1 MAKEMTGKR
10 CAAILSV
17 AIFVVF
23 LLTMGQIARA
33 QQTGALGAGIDAGL
47 LVKANGGDAAA
58 QVSVGESY
66 QAGNGV
72 PRDLQQAAVWYQKA
86 ADKNNLSG
94 ELHIA
99 ALYRDGG
106 KGFARDMTQAAVWF
120 QKAADQ
126 GDVEA
131 EATMGTLYSMGQ
143 GVQQNYA
150 EAYYWLD
157 LAAAVKVP
165 KQEMYAAHRQMMG
178 EHITADELDLVQ
190 QRAATWKA
198 AHPRG

>member
-10 CAAILSV
+10 CAAILTV
-17 AIFVVF
+17 AMFAAA
-23 LLTMGQIARA
+23 LLAMGQAVRA
-33 QQTGALGAGIDAGL
+33 QQTGSLGAGIDAGL

-72 PRDLQQAAVWYQKA
+72 PKDLQQASAWYQKA

-94 ELHIA
+94 ELHLA

-106 KGFARDMTQAAVWF
+106 KGFARDMAQAAVWF

-157 LAAAVKVP
+157 LAAAVKGP
-165 KQEMYAAHRQMMG
+165 KQAMYAAHRQMMG